1 MFLYLE
7 TKNVKDER
15 KWTFLMMIVEVL
27 QWFFLYHKHFDTGEQ
42 NYASYTQG
50 DPRQTLS
57 FQNAFSGNDN
67 FSLF

>member
-1 MFLYLE
+1 MDFL
-7 TKNVKDER
+7 NDDSRGFAV
-15 KWTFLMMIVEVL
+15 V
-27 QWFFLYHKHFDTGEQ
+27 FLYHKHFDTGEQ